1 MKRTNI
7 EINDELARK
16 GMEISGATTY
26 KEIVNLALQDFVK
39 RNSQK
44 KLLKYFGSNVWEGNL
59 KTMRA
64 TR

>member
-7 EINDELARK
+7 EINDELAKK

-26 KEIVNLALQDFVK
+26 KEIVNIALQDFVK

-59 KTMRA
+59 STMRA